1 LISVRGN
8 ATLWN
13 PSERSMSTE
22 NPLLSDAPLP
32 GFSRIRAADV
42 VPAIDAV
49 LDDYRRGI
57 DAIIA
62 AGAPRQPQSDM
73 FESVMVEQE
82 RLDQRLSRAWAPVS
96 HLHAVADT
104 KELREAYEAAEEK
117 ITDFASALGQNR
129 ELYAAVQAVADA
141 PGFAQRARPERALV
155 EHALRDFRLSGVAL
169 EEPAR
174 TRFRE
179 IANELAKLTTA
190 FSNAV
195 LDATDAWHEHIE
207 DERDLAGIPE
217 SGRAVLRE
225 YARERGLGGWLVTL
239 KQPAVQAVLTYAD
252 KRDLRE
258 RVYWA
263 YQTRASEQGPNAGKF
278 DNSERMEKILALR
291 HEAAQL
297 LGFAN
302 AAEESLATKMA
313 KTPEEVLTFL
323 RDLIARARPVAQREL
338 EELREFAR
346 GELQLDNLAAWDVG
360 YASEKLRLARYALDE
375 EQLKA
380 YFPLPSVLDGMF
392 QVASRLYGITVEPV
406 HEGVDK
412 WHPDVRY
419 CELRGADGNAMAGMY
434 LDLYARAG
442 KRGGAWMDV
451 CRARFRDGN
460 NMQLPIAFLT
470 CNFAPPADG
479 RPSLLTHDDVQTIF
493 HEFGHGLHHMLT
505 RIDLPSI
512 GGIDGVEWDAVE
524 LPSQFMENFCW
535 NRQALDLFAKH
546 WSSGE
551 SLPGELFDKML
562 AARYFQAGMFL
573 CRQLEFGL
581 FDFLLHA
588 NYDPAHG
595 ARVMEMLEAARREA
609 AVLHPPAWQ
618 RFPHAFTHIFSGGYA
633 AGYYSYLWAEVLSA
647 DVFGAFEEHAAGTRI
662 ARDHAGQDDGVI
674 DAAIGARFRDEFL
687 SVGASRPALESFIA
701 FRGRAPQPDALLRS
715 YGLAV

>member
-1 LISVRGN
+1 M
-8 ATLWN
+8 
-13 PSERSMSTE
+13 PTE

-32 GFSRIRAADV
+32 AFSRIGAVDV
-42 VPAIDAV
+42 VPAIDTILA
-49 LDDYRRGI
+49 DYQSGI
-57 DAIIA
+57 DRLTA
-62 AGAPRQPQSDM
+62 AGSPHD
-73 FESVMVEQE
+73 FDHVMLEQE
-82 RLDQRLSRAWAPVS
+82 RLDQRLAHAWAPVS
-96 HLHAVADT
+96 HLHAVADS
-104 KELREAYEAAEEK
+104 KELRAAYEQAEEK

-129 ELYAAVQAVADA
+129 GLYAKVQAVADA
-141 PGFAQRARPERALV
+141 PGFAQRSRPERALV

-179 IANELAKLTTA
+179 IANELSKLTTA

-195 LDATDAWHEHIE
+195 LDATDGWQEHIE

-225 YARERGLGGWLVTL
+225 YARAHDLGGWLVTL

-252 KRDLRE
+252 KRSLRE

-263 YQTRASEQGPNAGKF
+263 YQTRASDQGPDAGKF

-313 KTPEEVLTFL
+313 ETPAEVLAFL
-323 RDLIARARPVAQREL
+323 RDLIARAKPVAQHEL
-338 EELREFAR
+338 EELRGFAR
-346 GELQLDNLAAWDVG
+346 SELKLETLESWDVA

-380 YFPLPSVLDGMF
+380 YFPLPAVMDGMF
-392 QVASRLYGITVEPV
+392 ALAGRLYGISVEPAR
-406 HEGVDK
+406 EAVDV
-412 WHPDVRY
+412 WHPEVRY
-419 CELRGADGNAMAGMY
+419 CEVRDADGKPVAGVY
-434 LDLYARAG
+434 LDLYARSG

-451 CRARFRDGN
+451 CRARFRDGDSV
-460 NMQLPIAFLT
+460 QLPIAFLT
-470 CNFAPPADG
+470 CNFAPADG
-479 RPSLLTHDDVQTIF
+479 ERPALLTHDDVQTLF

-546 WSSGE
+546 WSSGDK
-551 SLPGELFDKML
+551 LPGELFDKML
-562 AARYFQAGMFL
+562 AARHFQAGMFL

-588 NYDPAHG
+588 NYDPARG
-595 ARVMEMLEAARREA
+595 ARVMETLEAARREA

-618 RFPHAFTHIFSGGYA
+618 RFPHAFTHIFAGGYA

-647 DVFGAFEEHAAGTRI
+647 DVFGAFEEH
-662 ARDHAGQDDGVI
+662 GVI
-674 DAAIGARFRDEFL
+674 DAATGARFRDEFL
-687 SVGASRPALESFIA
+687 SVGASRPALESFIG
-701 FRGRAPQPDALLRS
+701 FRGRAPQPDALLHS
-715 YGLAV
+715 YGLQ

>member
-1 LISVRGN
+1 
-8 ATLWN
+8 
-13 PSERSMSTE
+13 MSTD

-32 GFSRIRAADV
+32 AFSKIRAADIG
-42 VPAIDAV
+42 PAIDMILA
-49 LDDYRRGI
+49 DYQSGI
-57 DAIIA
+57 DAITTPA
-62 AGAPRQPQSDM
+62 ASRD
-73 FESVMVEQE
+73 FDHVMLEQE

-104 KELREAYEAAEEK
+104 PELRAAYEQAEEK
-117 ITDFASALGQNR
+117 ITDFASGLGQNR
-129 ELYAAVQAVADA
+129 DLYAAVQAVADG
-141 PGFAQRARPERALV
+141 PGFVQRTRPERALV

-179 IANELAKLTTA
+179 IANELSKLTTA

-195 LDATDAWHEHIE
+195 LDATDAWQERIE
-207 DERDLAGIPE
+207 DERDLSGIPE

-225 YARERGLGGWLVTL
+225 YARERDLNGWLVTL
-239 KQPAVQAVLTYAD
+239 KQPSVQAVLTYAD
-252 KRDLRE
+252 SRSLRE

-263 YQTRASEQGPNAGKF
+263 YQTRASDQGPNAGKF

-302 AAEESLATKMA
+302 SAEESLATKMA
-313 KTPEEVLTFL
+313 KTPGEVLAFL

-346 GELQLDNLAAWDVG
+346 SELQIENLEAWDVA

-392 QVASRLYGITVEPV
+392 QVARRLYGITVAPV
-406 HEGVDK
+406 AKSVDV
-412 WHPDVRY
+412 WHPDVRF
-419 CELRGADGNAMAGMY
+419 CELRDASGKPIAAVY
-434 LDLYARAG
+434 LDLYARSG

-451 CRARFRDGN
+451 CRARFHDGSDV
-460 NMQLPIAFLT
+460 QLPVAFLT
-470 CNFAPPADG
+470 CNFAPPAAG
-479 RPSLLTHDDVQTIF
+479 RPSLLTHDDVQTMF

-546 WSSGE
+546 WSTGE
-551 SLPGELFDKML
+551 KLPDALFDKML
-562 AARYFQAGMFL
+562 AARHFQAGMFL
-573 CRQLEFGL
+573 ARQLEFGL

-588 NYDPAHG
+588 DYDPARG
-595 ARVMEMLEAARREA
+595 ARVMETLETARREA

-618 RFPHAFTHIFSGGYA
+618 RFPHAFTHIFAGGYA

-647 DVFGAFEEHAAGTRI
+647 DVFGAFEEHALQNQAGE
-662 ARDHAGQDDGVI
+662 DGDVI
-674 DAAIGARFRDEFL
+674 DAATGARFRDEFL

-715 YGLAV
+715 YGLAA